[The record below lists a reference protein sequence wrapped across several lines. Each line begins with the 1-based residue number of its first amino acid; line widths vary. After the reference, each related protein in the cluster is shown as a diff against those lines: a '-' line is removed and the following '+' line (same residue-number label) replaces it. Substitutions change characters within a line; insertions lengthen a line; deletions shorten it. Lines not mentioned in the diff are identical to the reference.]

1 MNPLVRAQLKQIEQA
16 VAALGEVLA
25 EQREEVN
32 RLQGAREELQ
42 KQVWSRSKEVAVLQ
56 EAASDYAD
64 LKRANAG
71 YLERQEQLEGH
82 LRKILAYTRAL
93 SEEVRQ

>member
-16 VAALGEVLA
+16 VSALGEVLA
-25 EQREEVN
+25 EHREEIDK
-32 RLQGAREELQ
+32 LQHTREDLQ
-42 KQVWSRSKEVAVLQ
+42 KQVWSRRKEIAVLQ
-56 EAASDYAD
+56 EAASDYDD
-64 LKRANAG
+64 LKQANLRHEEKAV
-71 YLERQEQLEGH
+71 QLEAH

>member
-16 VAALGEVLA
+16 VSALGEVLG
-25 EQREEVN
+25 EQRDEVAK
-32 RLQGAREELQ
+32 LQQAREDLQ
-42 KQVWSRSKEVAVLQ
+42 KQVWSRSKEIAVLQ
-56 EAASDYAD
+56 EAAADYD
-64 LKRANAG
+64 RLK
-71 YLERQEQLEGH
+71 QENLGHREKQTQLEAH